1 MGKKNRA
8 PEPKESAFE
17 SAKAAFDRVGE
28 DYIPASKAVEL
39 SKTEEPAEEV
49 PEVSV
54 DAAATPE
61 TPVDVP
67 ETDNAEAVPGTDAP
81 EPAEA
86 SDAESVESADSD
98 ANGVESADNA
108 ETPEVSEH
116 EAVDSDVTPEVPVEG
131 DTTPDADTAASETE
145 EDSATPEPEAVEVA
159 DDAEEESDD
168 FWTFAADEPESE
180 EVTEMEKLTME
191 TKEITLGVHRSPS
204 VKVDTESRE
213 QEKKPKFY
221 VKTFDRLKDALRT
234 HADSTEH
241 VEHMEH
247 ADDSTASSG
256 GSSRDAAIRKRV
268 MQIEDEETRNYL
280 LDRVLPQM
288 TWYSKRS
295 DQYRTAYY
303 RLMAL
308 TIFLGGLIPVFSVGG
323 SYAIVKVILALLG
336 ASVTAINA
344 YMALHNYHDLW
355 ITYQKTRED
364 LIHVLYCYF
373 NNAGV
378 FAQKKMSERD
388 LNVLL
393 VDVCEDTLSKENGGW
408 TTIVQK
414 T

>member
-1 MGKKNRA
+1 
-8 PEPKESAFE
+8 
-17 SAKAAFDRVGE
+17 
-28 DYIPASKAVEL
+28 
-39 SKTEEPAEEV
+39 
-49 PEVSV
+49 
-54 DAAATPE
+54 
-61 TPVDVP
+61 
-67 ETDNAEAVPGTDAP
+67 
-81 EPAEA
+81 
-86 SDAESVESADSD
+86 
-98 ANGVESADNA
+98 
-108 ETPEVSEH
+108 
-116 EAVDSDVTPEVPVEG
+116 
-131 DTTPDADTAASETE
+131 
-145 EDSATPEPEAVEVA
+145 
-159 DDAEEESDD
+159 
-168 FWTFAADEPESE
+168 
-180 EVTEMEKLTME
+180 
-191 TKEITLGVHRSPS
+191 
-204 VKVDTESRE
+204 
-213 QEKKPKFY
+213 
-221 VKTFDRLKDALRT
+221 
-234 HADSTEH
+234 
-241 VEHMEH
+241 
-247 ADDSTASSG
+247 
-256 GSSRDAAIRKRV
+256 

-288 TWYSKRS
+288 AWYSKRS
-295 DQYRTAYY
+295 EQYRTAYY

-388 LNVLL
+388 LNLLL